1 MPSFEP
7 FAMTSADI
15 PPFPPPSLFSILP
28 EIYLL
33 ISRIELLQ
41 QNAGAALPTT
51 PGGNSSVAPMTLQ
64 ELPAAIQ
71 PIKTQI
77 LKAKA
82 AVQSLP
88 DVDRTVEEQEVEIK
102 RLEVKIAGLKKRL
115 ALLGSRAAQGSR
127 AEDVAMTGVEG

>member
-1 MPSFEP
+1 MPSLDLLP
-7 FAMTSADI
+7 DTSADI
-15 PPFPPPSLFSILP
+15 PPFPSPNLFSILP

-33 ISRIELLQ
+33 VSRLELLQ
-41 QNAGAALPTT
+41 QNAGATLPTT
-51 PGGNSSVAPMTLQ
+51 PGGNSSVSPITQQ

-88 DVDRTVEEQEVEIK
+88 DVERTVEEQEVEIK
-102 RLEVKIAGLKKRL
+102 ALEAKITGLKKRL
-115 ALLGSRAAQGSR
+115 ALLGSRAGQATKE
-127 AEDVAMTGVEG
+127 EDVAMTGVER

>member
-1 MPSFEP
+1 
-7 FAMTSADI
+7 MTSADI
-15 PPFPPPSLFSILP
+15 PSFPSPSLFSILP

-41 QNAGAALPTT
+41 QNAGTTLPTT
-51 PGGNSSVAPMTLQ
+51 PGGNSSVAPITLQ

-88 DVDRTVEEQEVEIK
+88 DVERTVEEQGLEI
-102 RLEVKIAGLKKRL
+102 RALEAKIAALKKRL
-115 ALLGSRAAQGSR
+115 ALLGSRAGKVTKV
-127 AEDVAMTGVEG
+127 EDVAMTGVEG